1 MTIGS
6 PTCHWPDPSG
16 NERRRNGGA
25 MKKGALLVGYA
36 RVSKADD
43 QATAAQVKAV
53 RQAGCKRIFEEK
65 ASGGRWDQP
74 QLHKAWSNSGEGD
87 VLVVWKLD
95 RLSRSLKD
103 LLHIMEGVRDA
114 GAGFRSIT
122 EAVDT
127 TTSAGRMVMQ
137 MLGSFAE
144 FERSMVRER
153 TRAGLAAAR
162 ERGVKVGRPAKLSRR
177 QQQEVI
183 RTVRDGSKTAADA
196 ARLFGLHR
204 SNITRLLA
212 RATD

>member
-1 MTIGS
+1 
-6 PTCHWPDPSG
+6 
-16 NERRRNGGA
+16 
-25 MKKGALLVGYA
+25 MKKGGLLLGYA

-43 QATAAQVKAV
+43 QDNAAQVKAL
-53 RQAGCKRIFEEK
+53 RLAGCARVFEEK
-65 ASGGRWDQP
+65 ASGGRWDRP
-74 QLHKAWSNSGEGD
+74 QLHNVLGQLREGD

-103 LLHIMEGVRDA
+103 LLHIMEKVSDA

-127 TTSAGRMVMQ
+127 TTSAGRMLMQ

-162 ERGVKVGRPAKLSRR
+162 ERGVRLGRPAKLSPH
-177 QQQEVI
+177 QQQEVLKA
-183 RTVRDGSKTAADA
+183 VRDGSKTAADA

-204 SNITRLLA
+204 SNITRLLERSEMTA
-212 RATD
+212 RS

>member
-1 MTIGS
+1 
-6 PTCHWPDPSG
+6 
-16 NERRRNGGA
+16 
-25 MKKGALLVGYA
+25 MKKGGLLLGYA

-43 QATAAQVKAV
+43 QDNAAQVKAL
-53 RQAGCKRIFEEK
+53 RLAGCKRVFEEK
-65 ASGGRWDQP
+65 ASGGRWDRP
-74 QLHKAWSNSGEGD
+74 QLHNALEQLREGD

-103 LLHIMEGVRDA
+103 LLQIMEKVSDA

-127 TTSAGRMVMQ
+127 TTSAGRMLMQ

-162 ERGVKVGRPAKLSRR
+162 DRGARLGRPAKLSAL

-183 RTVRDGSKTAADA
+183 KAVRDGSKTAADA

-204 SNITRLLA
+204 SNITRLLERSEMNA
-212 RATD
+212 DRNQPNRSSKGC

>member
-1 MTIGS
+1 
-6 PTCHWPDPSG
+6 
-16 NERRRNGGA
+16 
-25 MKKGALLVGYA
+25 MKKGGLLLGYA

-43 QATAAQVKAV
+43 QDNAAQVKAL
-53 RQAGCKRIFEEK
+53 RQAGCKRVFEEK
-65 ASGGRWDQP
+65 ASGGRWDRP
-74 QLHKAWSNSGEGD
+74 QLHKALEQLREGD

-103 LLHIMEGVRDA
+103 LLHIMEQVAAADA
-114 GAGFRSIT
+114 GFQSIT

-127 TTSAGRMVMQ
+127 TTSAGRMLMQ

-162 ERGVKVGRPAKLSRR
+162 DRGARLGRPAKLTPQ

-183 RTVRDGSKTAADA
+183 RSVLDGSKTAADA
-196 ARLFGLHR
+196 GRLFGLHR
-204 SNITRLLA
+204 SNITRLLE
-212 RATD
+212 RSNLTDPNLATSGQRLL